1 MSFLLDTNVVSEW
14 TKTRPNQGV
23 IRWLADADE
32 DQIFLSVV
40 TIAELRHGV
49 ERLPMGKRRNRL
61 DEWLLDDLVQRFE
74 SRILAVEVEIANL
87 WGRVVARRDAKG
99 RPINAMDALLAATAE
114 HHSLTLV
121 TRNSSDF
128 EDTVKLMLNPWT

>member
-61 DEWLLDDLVQRFE
+61 DEWLRDDLVQRFE

-128 EDTVKLMLNPWT
+128 EDTVELMLNPWT